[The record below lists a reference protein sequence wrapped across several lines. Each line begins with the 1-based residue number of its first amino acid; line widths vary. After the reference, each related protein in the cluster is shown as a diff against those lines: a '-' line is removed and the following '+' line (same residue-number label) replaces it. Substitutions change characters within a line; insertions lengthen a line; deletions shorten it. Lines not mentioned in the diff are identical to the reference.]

1 MSNEAALV
9 QFDAAAA
16 VELAHERAGDG
27 LLVAAEYTSEGFN
40 LVYVA
45 DEALEEYGGIEGVWD
60 VGKRVHGYVHL
71 DFEERRLF
79 EDLFPPVEDTYGFVT
94 HTDRGPVARVVAED
108 EGIYLS
114 FRAGVETGGIVDAVA
129 DVVREG

>member
-1 MSNEAALV
+1 MNNEPALV
-9 QFDAAAA
+9 RFDAAAA
-16 VELAHERAGDG
+16 VDVASERAGDG
-27 LLVAAEYTSEGFN
+27 LLVATEYTSDGFN

-45 DEALEEYGGIEGVWD
+45 DEVLEEYGGIEGVWD
-60 VGKRVHGYVHL
+60 VGKRIHGYVHL

-94 HTDRGPVARVVAED
+94 YTDRGPVARVVAED

-114 FRAGVETGGIVDAVA
+114 FRQGVETGDIVEAVA